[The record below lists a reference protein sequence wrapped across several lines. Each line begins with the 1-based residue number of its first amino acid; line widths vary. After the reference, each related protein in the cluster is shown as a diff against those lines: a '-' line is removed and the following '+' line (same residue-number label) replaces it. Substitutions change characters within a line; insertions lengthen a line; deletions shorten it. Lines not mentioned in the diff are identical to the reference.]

1 MTEMVTPEIIKRI
14 IPVSTLLLD
23 VDGVLTD
30 GSIVYTDRGD
40 EVKSFSVKDG
50 LGLRLLMDAGI
61 TVGIVTGRRSQ
72 ALQKRCDNLGISL
85 VFDGVTD
92 KEKVLAGLIREKG
105 LSSDAIAFMGD
116 DLPDIRIMKSVGFPI
131 AVADADPLVKMT
143 ALYITSSPGGRGAVR
158 EICELIL
165 KTKGLWDN
173 IMERFL

>member
-1 MTEMVTPEIIKRI
+1 MTMNPDIIRRI
-14 IPVSTLLLD
+14 LPVSTLLLD

-30 GSIVYTDRGD
+30 GSIVYSDSGD
-40 EVKSFSVKDG
+40 EIKSFNAKDG

-72 ALQKRCDNLGISL
+72 ALQKRCDNLGITL

-92 KEKVLAGLIREKG
+92 KKQVLEQFILENG
-105 LSSDAIAFMGD
+105 LSPDAIAFAGD

-131 AVADADPLVKMT
+131 AVADAAPLVKET
-143 ALYITSSPGGRGAVR
+143 ALYVTSSPGGHGAVR

-165 KTKGLWDN
+165 KTKGLWDT
-173 IMERFL
+173 IMERFI